1 MPQPTCQRFPSAI
14 CLLLLGFV
22 TITAVSSTPSLAS
35 QLRETPIV
43 KAVKNAA
50 PSIVNIHGHK
60 TVDTPNED
68 GKYEGPRRVNGMGTG
83 VVIDTRG
90 YIITNH
96 HVIDGVRRI
105 QVTLSDGR
113 TYTAKLIAH
122 DPQTDLAVVKINA
135 AESLPIVKIGRSDDL
150 MAGEPVIAVGNAYG
164 YHDTVTRGIISALD
178 RTVEVTDSQKY
189 YDLIQTDASINP
201 GNSGGPLLNIDGN
214 MIGINVAVR
223 VGAQGIGFAIP
234 VDKAMKVAAELLK
247 AERVAG
253 TWHGIHGD
261 SIIRSGKRMF
271 LVNSVTDNSPAKS
284 AGVRAGDIVEKI
296 GKISI
301 ERELDLERALLGKAA
316 GAKLDIKVV
325 RNSQPKRMNI
335 QVARSPVGSRPTAAF
350 TPMVPRDDDPRV
362 AEQVWR
368 DLGMRVSPVG
378 NQVTSKGNTQYNGGL
393 RIISVRGGSP
403 ADRNGIQPGDVLV
416 GMHIWETI
424 SLDNLDYIM
433 NKAELEDPNSVKFF
447 VVRGDKTR
455 VGELPVTRR

>member
-1 MPQPTCQRFPSAI
+1 MPKPTCQRFPSAI
-14 CLLLLGFV
+14 CLLLIGFV
-22 TITAVSSTPSLAS
+22 PLTTMSSKLALAS

-68 GKYEGPRRVNGMGTG
+68 GEYEGPRRVNGMGTG
-83 VVIDTRG
+83 VVIDERG
-90 YIITNH
+90 YIVTNH

-122 DPQTDLAVVKINA
+122 DPQTDLAVIRVNVGEK
-135 AESLPIVKIGRSDDL
+135 LPIVNIGRSDDL
-150 MAGEPVIAVGNAYG
+150 MTGEPVIAVGNAYG
-164 YHDTVTRGIISALD
+164 YHDTVTRGIISALN

-234 VDKAMKVAAELLK
+234 VDKAMKVAADLLR
-247 AERVAG
+247 ADRVAG

-261 SIIRSGKRMF
+261 SIIRSGKRML
-271 LVNSVTDNSPAKS
+271 LVNSVANNSPAAA
-284 AGVRAGDIVEKI
+284 AGIRAGDVVAQM
-296 GKISI
+296 GGLTV
-301 ERELDLERALLGKAA
+301 ERELDLERALLGQVA
-316 GAKLDIKVV
+316 GADLNVQVV
-325 RNSQPKRMNI
+325 RDSSPKSMTVK
-335 QVARSPVGSRPTAAF
+335 VARAPSRSRPVATT
-350 TPMVPRDDDPRV
+350 TPIIRRSGNPRV
-362 AEQVWR
+362 AEQVWTV
-368 DLGMRVSPVG
+368 LGIRVSPVG
-378 NQVTSKGNTQYNGGL
+378 GSVKSRGNTKYNGGL
-393 RIISVRGGSP
+393 RVTSVRGDGV

-424 SLDNLDYIM
+424 SLDNLDYIL
-433 NKAELEDPNSVKFF
+433 NKAELEDPNNVKFF
-447 VVRGDKTR
+447 VVRGDRTR
-455 VGELPVTRR
+455 VGEIPVIRR